1 MTSESRKSNGS
12 TSTNIT
18 NTPISNG
25 TDHSNQKSFSMYP
38 DNVGILAMEV
48 YFPAQYVDQQ
58 KLEKFDKVSAGKYTI
73 GLGQSKMSFC
83 LDNEDINSIC
93 LTVLNNLL
101 EKYSISPNEIG
112 RLDVGTETLIDKS
125 KSIKSTLMSLF
136 IESGNTDIEGVDN
149 VNACFGGT
157 AAIFNAVN
165 WIESSYWDGRYA
177 IVVMGDIAVYAK
189 GSARPTG
196 GAGSIAFLIGPN
208 APLVFERGLRS
219 THISHAYDF
228 YKPVMDSEYP
238 IVDGKLSVV
247 CYLNALDKCYQM
259 YKKKFK
265 MGNKH
270 RHDLN
275 NNNGHSMLNGERK
288 RSKPEGITNCN
299 GDLHGEDEFNLN
311 SAQAF
316 LFHSPYCKL
325 VQKSFARLLWNDYL
339 EVDSAANKDLNQVF
353 KTLNCETDGINLEK
367 FKKLTNEESFLDK
380 DLEKELVRLSNPLF
394 NKKTSPSLLFAK
406 EIGNMYTPS
415 LYGCLASYLL
425 SKTSQEH
432 ENSRICLF
440 SYGSGL
446 ASSMFSLIVTET
458 SNERFTLNFI
468 LKNLSEQKT
477 KLLENRVEIEPHL
490 YDAYLQQ
497 REVMHKKV
505 PREAQFKQNTLY
517 EGTWNLKNIDA
528 NYRRFYER
536 TSNKDCFDKEKVL
549 TCLNEEL
556 SKFVL

>member
-1 MTSESRKSNGS
+1 
-12 TSTNIT
+12 
-18 NTPISNG
+18 
-25 TDHSNQKSFSMYP
+25 MYP
-38 DNVGILAMEV
+38 ENVGILAMEV
-48 YFPAQYVDQQ
+48 YFPVQYVDQK
-58 KLEKFDKVSAGKYTI
+58 KLETFDNVSAGKYTI

-93 LTVLNNLL
+93 LTVLNNLMK
-101 EKYSISPNEIG
+101 KYSISPNEVG

-136 IESGNTDIEGVDN
+136 VESGNTDIEGVDN

-189 GSARPTG
+189 GNARPTG

-265 MGNKH
+265 LMNNH
-270 RHDLN
+270 RHDFN
-275 NNNGHSMLNGERK
+275 NNNGHGMLNGEKK
-288 RSKPEGITNCN
+288 RLKPEEITN
-299 GDLHGEDEFNLN
+299 GDLHANDAFNLN

-339 EVDSAANKDLNQVF
+339 EMEADSAANKDINQVF
-353 KTLNCETDGINLEK
+353 KTLSCENEGINLEK

-394 NKKTSPSLLFAK
+394 NKKTSPSLLFAR

-425 SKTSQEH
+425 SKTSQEL

-446 ASSMFSLIVTET
+446 ASSMFSLTVTDT
-458 SNERFTLNFI
+458 SNERFTLNRI
-468 LKNLSEQKT
+468 LNNLNEQKT
-477 KLLENRVEIEPHL
+477 RLLENRVEIEPRL
-490 YDAYLQQ
+490 YDAYLQE
-497 REVMHKKV
+497 REVMHKKA
-505 PREAQFKQNTLY
+505 PRESKFEKNTLY
-517 EGTWNLKNIDA
+517 EGTWHLKSIDA
-528 NYRRFYER
+528 NYRRIYGR
-536 TSNKDCFDKEKVL
+536 TSDENCFDKEKVL
-549 TCLNEEL
+549 TYLNEEL
-556 SKFVL
+556 SKLAL